1 MLRAWTPGKSRL
13 GGPTAALSERLY
25 RVGLEPATVAA
36 LTSKVS
42 LGDLRDYQHD
52 AEFWQQLGEVL
63 TTGGAPT
70 MRAEL
75 IGHFQPCMTDIYLH
89 IVRAHLLRSLQAH
102 LQW

>member
-1 MLRAWTPGKSRL
+1 MEEEVVVDVGIEPVEEDPTPGKSRL

-63 TTGGAPT
+63 TTGGAPAKERRVTFCHLET
-70 MRAEL
+70 M
-75 IGHFQPCMTDIYLH
+75 HD
-89 IVRAHLLRSLQAH
+89 
-102 LQW
+102 